1 MTMQDHRSSGLRA
14 VPALAA
20 LVLASLTTGLRAE
33 PAPKFDDPKPQAYH
47 LTVRASEVDPAAKS
61 YPDIGFNL
69 DGKGKPADVET
80 ADVDTR
86 VAPRGQLVVWLMG
99 HNQLIADRAN
109 GYGYHHVSVHYAR
122 GWFSKFN
129 TVPADRQHLG
139 NIRLEAT
146 AGVDASPAVAIAE
159 ADSAKGR
166 ATRLVQWLSKKHP
179 QGRWE
184 QFLTAGGKEL
194 DWTKVIVGG
203 SSHGATS
210 AARFAMHQKV
220 ARVIMFCGPRDNTED
235 WQAGPSATPLNR
247 FFGYSHVLDS
257 GWTGHHYQRSWLL
270 LRLNE
275 YGPVVNVDTAK
286 PPYGGTRRLITA
298 AAMKGDDKKQ
308 AGAAHSFV
316 TPSRSSPKDAQGRY
330 LQEDVWTYLFTSD
343 VDATGKPVPAE
354 TGIRMNHRADDKAEE
369 K

>member
-1 MTMQDHRSSGLRA
+1 MIMQDRRHLDLR
-14 VPALAA
+14 PTLALATFA
-20 LVLASLTTGLRAE
+20 LTSLAPGLRAE
-33 PAPKFDDPKPQAYH
+33 PVPKFDDPTPQAYH
-47 LTVRASEVDPAAKS
+47 LRARASEVDPAAKA
-61 YPDIGFNL
+61 YPEIEFPL
-69 DGKGKPADVET
+69 ESKGKPADVET

-99 HNQLIADRAN
+99 HNPLIAEKVN
-109 GYGYHHVSVHYAR
+109 GYGYHHISVHYAR
-122 GWFSKFN
+122 GWFSKLN

-146 AGVDASPAVAIAE
+146 AGVDASQSVAIAE

-166 ATRLVQWLSKKHP
+166 ATRLVRWLAKKHP

-184 QFLTAGGKEL
+184 QFLVDGGKAL
-194 DWTKVIVGG
+194 DWTKVVVGG

-220 ARVIMFCGPRDNTED
+220 ARVVMFCGARDNTED

-257 GWTGHHYQRSWLL
+257 GWTGHHYQRSWLM
-270 LRLNE
+270 LRLNA

-286 PPYGGTRRLITA
+286 PPYGGSRRLITA
-298 AAMKGDDKKQ
+298 APMKGDDKKQ
-308 AGAAHSFV
+308 AAAAHSFV
-316 TPSRSSPKDAQGRY
+316 TPGKASPKDAQGRF

-354 TGIRMNHRADDKAEE
+354 AGIRMRQHPDDKAET